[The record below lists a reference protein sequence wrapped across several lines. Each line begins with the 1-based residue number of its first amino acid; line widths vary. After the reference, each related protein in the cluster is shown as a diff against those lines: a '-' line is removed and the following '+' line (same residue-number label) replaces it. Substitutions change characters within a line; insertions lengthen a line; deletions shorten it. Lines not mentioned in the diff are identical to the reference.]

1 MTVAQAIVKFLS
13 RQYVARDG
21 VEQPFFAGVI
31 GIFGHGNVSGLGQA
45 LEELDVLRYFQ
56 PRNEQ
61 AGVHM
66 AAGYAK
72 MKNRL
77 QTFACTSSVGP
88 GATNMVTGAAM
99 ATINRLPV
107 LLLPGD
113 TFANRLPH
121 PVLQQLE
128 HPMSHD
134 ISVNDAFRPVSR
146 FWDRI
151 NRPEQILT
159 SLPEAM
165 RILTDQAETGAVTL
179 ALPEDVQT
187 ECYDYPEHFFEKRV
201 YRIPRVRPPQSE
213 LDVAVAMIRKAKRPL
228 IIAGG
233 GVIYSEASAALE
245 RLAAAC
251 GIPVCE
257 TQAGK
262 GALAWDH
269 PWLVGPVGANGGTA
283 ANRLAAKADLVL
295 AVGTRLSDF
304 TTASHTAFQHPGVRF
319 IGLNVAA
326 MDAYKFGALPL
337 VGDAREGLEA
347 LAAALE
353 AAGYR
358 TGEDYQREVAAENA
372 AWNGAVDSLRRGEPG
387 KPLSQAQVLGIVN
400 DHSGPRDVVLNAAGT
415 MPGDLLRLWRT
426 KDPKGYHVEYGYS
439 TMGYEIPAGLGVKM
453 ADPSRNVYVM
463 IGDGSY
469 LMMNSEIVTAVQ
481 EGYKLTIILVEN
493 GGFQS
498 IHGLQRSTGSPSF
511 GNELRYRDP
520 ETGRLSGPYL
530 SIDYAKSAESMG
542 AKSFFAATAEE
553 LREALRQA
561 DQEQGTVLIHVRVDP
576 EQRVPSFE
584 GWWDV
589 PVAEVSSQAGVQEA
603 LEAYRRGKAKQRF
616 YY

>member
-1 MTVAQAIVKFLS
+1 MAQAVVNFLAA
-13 RQYVARDG
+13 QYVSRDG
-21 VEQPFFAGVI
+21 HEQPFFAGVI
-31 GIFGHGNVSGLGQA
+31 GIFGHGNVTGLGQA
-45 LEELDVLRYFQ
+45 LEEVDRLRYYQ

-61 AGVHM
+61 AGVHW
-66 AAGYAK
+66 AAAYAK
-72 MKNRL
+72 AKNRL

-134 ISVNDAFRPVSR
+134 LSVNDAFRPVSK

-151 NRPEQILT
+151 NRPEQILS

-165 RILTDQAETGAVTL
+165 RILTDPAETGAVTL
-179 ALPEDVQT
+179 AMPEDVQT
-187 ECYDYPEHFFEKRV
+187 EAYDYPAHFFEKRV
-201 YRIPRVRPPQSE
+201 YRIPRILPPETE
-213 LDVAVAMIRKAKRPL
+213 LAVALDMIRQAERPL

-233 GVIYSEASAALE
+233 GVIYSEAWEALDY
-245 RLAAAC
+245 LATTA

-262 GALAWDH
+262 GALAWNH
-269 PWLVGPVGANGGTA
+269 PWNVGPVGANGGTA
-283 ANRLAAKADLVL
+283 ANRLAAKADLVI

-304 TTASHTAFQHPGVRF
+304 TTASRTAFAHPEVRF
-319 IGLNVAA
+319 IGLNVAP
-326 MDAYKFGALPL
+326 MDAFKFGAFPL
-337 VGDAREGLEA
+337 IGDAREGLEA
-347 LAAALE
+347 LATALS
-353 AAGYR
+353 ALGYR
-358 TGEDYQREVAAENA
+358 TSEAYRQEVAAEKNA
-372 AWNGAVDSLRRGEPG
+372 WDETVDALRRGLPDL
-387 KPLSQAQVLGIVN
+387 PLSQAQVLGIIN
-400 DHSGPRDVVLNAAGT
+400 DHSGPLDVVINAAGT
-415 MPGDLLRLWRT
+415 MPGDLLKLWRAR
-426 KDPKGYHVEYGYS
+426 DPKGYHVEYGYS

-453 ADPSRNVYVM
+453 ADPERNVYVM

-469 LMMNSEIVTAVQ
+469 LMINSEVVTAVQ
-481 EGYKLTIILVEN
+481 EGYKIVIVLVEN

-498 IHGLQRSTGSPSF
+498 IHGLQRSSGSPSF
-511 GNELRYRDP
+511 GNELRSRDP
-520 ETGRLSGPYL
+520 RSGRLSGPYL
-530 SIDYAKSAESMG
+530 FVDYAKNAESMG
-542 AKSFFAATAEE
+542 AKAFYAETADQ
-553 LREALRQA
+553 LREALKAA
-561 DQEQGTVLIHVRVDP
+561 DQEQGTVLIHVKVDP

-589 PVAEVSSQAGVQEA
+589 PIAEVSSKPEVQKA
-603 LEAYRRGKAKQRF
+603 LEAYRKGRENRRF